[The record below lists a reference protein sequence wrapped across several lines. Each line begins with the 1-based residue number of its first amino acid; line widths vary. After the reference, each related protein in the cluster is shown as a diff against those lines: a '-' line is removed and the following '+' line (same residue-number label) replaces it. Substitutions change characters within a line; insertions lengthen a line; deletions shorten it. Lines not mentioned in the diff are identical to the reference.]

1 MYEYSEDNLIEQT
14 AIDLFFNQLGW
25 DTQLAYNK
33 ESFGEGSTLGRLNKK
48 EVVLKKIFFE
58 KLKQFNPNL
67 PDQAYNQAYEKLIEE
82 SITKSLAEINFE
94 KYQLLRNGIPV
105 DFINEKGEQVKN
117 KTLKVFDFDNADNNN
132 FLAVRQLWIQGN
144 SNRER
149 RPDIIGFVNGIP
161 LLFIELKAAHRK
173 LENAYNDNFTD
184 YKDVI
189 PKLFYYNAF
198 VMLSNGIESRIGS
211 VTGKYQHFHE
221 WKRIT
226 EEDEGI
232 VALDRII
239 VGVCEKRRFLDMFE
253 NFILFDNSLGK
264 VVKLIARNHQFIG
277 VNKAIENLKRKT
289 ESGKFELERLEQI
302 KKNLSPEEYQNQKSE
317 IQNRK
322 SQLGVFWHTQGSGK
336 SYSMV
341 FFCQKIH
348 RKFTGSYTFLIVT
361 DRNELD
367 TQIYGTFSGVGAVP
381 QVKAGAK
388 DSLKAGSGKH
398 LKELLSS
405 EHRYLFT
412 LIHKFN
418 FEELITERDNIIVI
432 TDEAHRTQNGQLAMN
447 LRNALP
453 NASFIGFT
461 GTPLFKDDEITKR
474 IFGDYVSRYDFKRSV
489 DDGAT
494 VPLYYENR
502 GEYLGLKNPV
512 INEQIRAVIDAESE
526 DLDSDQRSRVEQLF
540 AREYPILTAKKRLDA
555 IAKDVVWHF
564 CNRGYKGKGMFIA
577 LDKLT
582 AVKMY
587 DLITVHWEKYVEQ
600 VEKEISKGKYGDQEL
615 LEKSREL
622 QWIKETEICVVVS
635 PEQNEIQKFQKWDLD
650 IEPHREKMNTQDLET
665 RFKDEN
671 DPFRFVIVC
680 AMWITGFDVPTLSTL
695 YLDKPLKSHTLMQ
708 AIARANRISEGKN
721 NGLIVDYIE
730 TYTALLDALA
740 IYGSGGDEGG
750 SGGGEKPEPPVKPK
764 EELIKQL
771 EEALEATE
779 TFLQDEVKF
788 DLQELINADGLHKLA
803 AMEKAVNAVYTND
816 ETKRKFQVL
825 AREVFNKYKAL
836 QPDKVLNQYAPR
848 KNAIDVIYTA
858 IEDNIESADVAE
870 IMRKIQNVVDG
881 SIEILAAEPVPSPEG
896 IGTGDEGIDLSGLNF
911 DLLEQYFL
919 KTKNKNAVVQS
930 LKDKVEKQLK
940 RMVER
945 NPLTVDY
952 YKRYQQI
959 IEEYNRGKDEV
970 VIKETFRKLIEL
982 VNSYSAEEA
991 HTKREGL
998 NDEQKAIFDIL
1009 RRGKSLDEKEKKEVK
1024 KIAIELIEE
1033 LKKEKLRI
1041 DQWAEKSITAAAIYN
1056 YVNKT
1061 LFEFLPYP
1069 TYQTDDIDL
1078 RTNLVY
1084 EHLKNQYF
1092 GGGISIYGKF

>member
-1 MYEYSEDNLIEQT
+1 MSRYRGPRFKKIRR
-14 AIDLFFNQLGW
+14 LGALPGL
-25 DTQLAYNK
+25 T
-33 ESFGEGSTLGRLNKK
+33 NKK
-48 EVVLKKIFFE
+48 
-58 KLKQFNPNL
+58 PRTGS
-67 PDQAYNQAYEKLIEE
+67 D
-82 SITKSLAEINFE
+82 
-94 KYQLLRNGIPV
+94 LRN
-105 DFINEKGEQVKN
+105 Q
-117 KTLKVFDFDNADNNN
+117 
-132 FLAVRQLWIQGN
+132 
-144 SNRER
+144 
-149 RPDIIGFVNGIP
+149 
-161 LLFIELKAAHRK
+161 
-173 LENAYNDNFTD
+173 
-184 YKDVI
+184 
-189 PKLFYYNAF
+189 
-198 VMLSNGIESRIGS
+198 SR
-211 VTGKYQHFHE
+211 
-221 WKRIT
+221 
-226 EEDEGI
+226 
-232 VALDRII
+232 
-239 VGVCEKRRFLDMFE
+239 
-253 NFILFDNSLGK
+253 
-264 VVKLIARNHQFIG
+264 
-277 VNKAIENLKRKT
+277 
-289 ESGKFELERLEQI
+289 SGKKSQYRIRLEE
-302 KKNLSPEEYQNQKSE
+302 KQK
-317 IQNRK
+317 
-322 SQLGVFWHTQGSGK
+322 LGVFWHTQGSGK

-348 RKFTGSYTFLIVT
+348 HKFTGSYTFLVVT

-388 DSLKAGSGKH
+388 DSLKASSGKH
-398 LKELLSS
+398 LRELLGS

-418 FEELITERDNIIVI
+418 FEEEITKRNNIIVI
-432 TDEAHRTQNGQLAMN
+432 SDEAHRTQGGQLAMN

-502 GEYLGLKNPV
+502 GEYLGLKNPI

-540 AREYPILTAKKRLDA
+540 AREYPILTSKKRLDA
-555 IAKDVVWHF
+555 IAKDAVWHF
-564 CNRGYKGKGMFIA
+564 CNRGYKGKGMFVA
-577 LDKLT
+577 LDKIT

-587 DLITVHWEKYVEQ
+587 DLIIEHWKKYVEKL
-600 VEKEISKGKYGDQEL
+600 EKEISKGKYGDQEL

-622 QWIKETEICVVVS
+622 KWIKETEICVVVS
-635 PEQNEIQKFQKWDLD
+635 SEQNEIQKFQKWDLD
-650 IEPHREKMNTQDLET
+650 IEPHRDKMNTQDLET

-740 IYGSGGDEGG
+740 IYGSGGEESD
-750 SGGGEKPEPPVKPK
+750 GGENKEPPVKPK
-764 EELIKQL
+764 EELICQL

-779 TFLQDEVKF
+779 IFLKDEVNF
-788 DLQELINADGLHKLA
+788 DLLELINATGLQKLA

-825 AREVFNKYKAL
+825 AREMFKKYKAL

-858 IEDNIESADVAE
+858 IEDNVESADVAD
-870 IMRKIQNVVDG
+870 IMRKIQKVVDD
-881 SIEILAAEPVPSPEG
+881 SIENMVAESDYNEG
-896 IGTGDEGIDLSGLNF
+896 KIIDLSGLDF

-919 KTKNKNAVVQS
+919 KTKNKNAAVQA
-930 LKDKVEKQLK
+930 LKDRVEKQLK

-952 YKRYQQI
+952 YKRYQEI

-982 VNSYSAEEA
+982 VNSYSEEQA
-991 HTKREGL
+991 DAKREGL
-998 NDEQKAIFDIL
+998 TDEQKAIFDIL
-1009 RRGKSLDEKEKKEVK
+1009 RQGKKLEEKDKNEIK
-1024 KIAIELIEE
+1024 KISIQLLEE
-1033 LKKEKLRI
+1033 LKKDKLKVE
-1041 DQWAEKSITAAAIYN
+1041 QWSDKSVTAAAVFNTIS
-1056 YVNKT
+1056 KT
-1061 LFEFLPYP
+1061 LFETLPYP
-1069 TYQTDDIDL
+1069 TYHTDDIDL
-1078 RTNLVY
+1078 KTNLVY
-1084 EHLKNQYF
+1084 EHLKHQYF
-1092 GGGISIYGKF
+1092 GGGVSIYGHY

>member
-1 MYEYSEDNLIEQT
+1 MTWEYSEDNLIEQT
-14 AIDLFFNQLGW
+14 AIDLFHNQLGW
-25 DTQLAYNK
+25 DTAIAYNK
-33 ESFGEGSTLGRLNKK
+33 ETFGEGSTLGRLNKK
-48 EVVLKKIFFE
+48 EVVLKRIFFE
-58 KLKQFNPNL
+58 KIKEFNPNL
-67 PDQAYNQAYEKLIEE
+67 PEHAYNQAYEKLTEE

-94 KYQLLRNGIPV
+94 KHQLLRNGIPV
-105 DFINEKGEQVKN
+105 DFINEKGEQVRN
-117 KTLKVFDFDNADNNN
+117 KTLKIFDFNNADNNN
-132 FLAVRQLWIQGN
+132 FLAVRQLWIQGK

-239 VGVCEKRRFLDMFE
+239 VGVCEKRRFLDLFE

-277 VNKAIENLKRKT
+277 VNKAIENIQHKEKLYKL
-289 ESGKFELERLEQI
+289 GKISLEE
-302 KKNLSPEEYQNQKSE
+302 KQK
-317 IQNRK
+317 
-322 SQLGVFWHTQGSGK
+322 LGVFWHTQGSGK

-348 RKFTGSYTFLIVT
+348 HKFTGSYTFLIVT

-367 TQIYGTFSGVGAVP
+367 TQIYGTFSGIGAVP
-381 QVKAGAK
+381 QIKSGSK
-388 DSLKAGSGKH
+388 DSLKANSGTH

-418 FEELITERDNIIVI
+418 FGEEITKRDNIIVI
-432 TDEAHRTQNGQLAMN
+432 SDEAHRTQGGNLAMN

-502 GEYLGLKNPV
+502 GDYLELKNPV
-512 INEQIRAVIDAESE
+512 ITDQIRAVIDAESE
-526 DLDSDQRSRVEQLF
+526 DLDSDQRSCIEQLF
-540 AREYPILTAKKRLDA
+540 AREYPILTASKRLDA
-555 IAKDVVWHF
+555 IAKDTVWHF

-577 LDKLT
+577 LDKLI
-582 AVKMY
+582 AVRMY
-587 DLITVHWEKYVEQ
+587 DLITYHWKLT
-600 VEKEISKGKYGDQEL
+600 VEKLEKEVSRGKYGDQEL
-615 LEKSREL
+615 LEKNREL
-622 QWIKETEICVVVS
+622 KWIKETEICVVVS
-635 PEQNEIQKFQKWDLD
+635 SEQNEIQKFQKWNLD
-650 IEPHREKMNTQDLET
+650 IEPHREKMNSQDLET
-665 RFKDEN
+665 RFKDED

-695 YLDKPLKSHTLMQ
+695 YIDKPLKSHTLMQ

-740 IYGSGGDEGG
+740 IYGSRGDEGVN
-750 SGGGEKPEPPVKPK
+750 GGGEKTETPVKPK

-771 EEALEATE
+771 EEVLEATE
-779 TFLQDEVKF
+779 TFLQDEVNF
-788 DLQELINADGLHKLA
+788 DLQELINADKLNKLA

-825 AREVFNKYKAL
+825 AREVFKKYKSL

-848 KNAIDVIYTA
+848 KNAIDVIYSA
-858 IEDNIESADVAE
+858 IEDNVEIADVAD
-870 IMRKIQNVVDG
+870 IMKKIQAVVDE
-881 SIEILAAEPVPSPEG
+881 SIENMVAEPSRNVEK
-896 IGTGDEGIDLSGLNF
+896 IIDLSGLNF
-911 DLLEQYFL
+911 ELLEQYFL
-919 KTKNKNAVVQS
+919 KTKNKNIVIQS
-930 LKDKVEKQLK
+930 LKDKIEKHLK
-940 RMVER
+940 QMVER

-952 YKRYQQI
+952 YKRYQEI
-959 IEEYNRGKDEV
+959 IEEYNRRKDEL
-970 VIKETFRKLIEL
+970 VIKESFRKLIDL
-982 VNSYSAEEA
+982 VNFYSEEEA
-991 HTKREGL
+991 DTKREGL
-998 NDEQKAIFDIL
+998 TDEQKAIFDIL
-1009 RRGKSLDEKEKKEVK
+1009 RQGKMLEEKEKNQIK
-1024 KIAIELIEE
+1024 KLSIELLEE
-1033 LKKEKLRI
+1033 LKKEKLRVE
-1041 DQWAEKSITAAAIYN
+1041 QWADKSVTSAAVFN
-1056 YVNKT
+1056 YVNDI
-1061 LFEFLPYP
+1061 LFKVLPYP
-1069 TYQTDDIDL
+1069 VYKSDDIDL

-1092 GGGISIYGKF
+1092 GGGISIYGRY

>member
-1 MYEYSEDNLIEQT
+1 MTWEYSEDNLIEQT

-25 DTQLAYNK
+25 DTLLAYNK
-33 ESFGEGSTLGRLNKK
+33 EGFGEGSSLGRLNKK

-58 KLKQFNPNL
+58 KIKAFNPHL
-67 PDQAYNQAYEKLIEE
+67 PEQAYNQAYEKLIEE
-82 SITKSLAEINFE
+82 SITKSLAEINYE
-94 KYQLLRNGIPV
+94 KYLLIRNGIPV
-105 DFINEKGEQVKN
+105 DFINEKGQQIKN
-117 KTLKVFDFDNADNNN
+117 KTIRVFDFDNADNNN
-132 FLAVRQLWIQGN
+132 FLAVQQLWIEGRSGRQ
-144 SNRER
+144 R
-149 RPDIIGFVNGIP
+149 RPDIIGFINGIP
-161 LLFIELKAAHRK
+161 VLFIELKAAHRK
-173 LENAYNDNFTD
+173 LETAYNDNFTD

-198 VMLSNGIESRIGS
+198 VILSNGIESRIGS
-211 VTGKYQHFHE
+211 ITGKYQHFHE

-226 EEDEGI
+226 EEDKGI
-232 VALDRII
+232 VDLDRII
-239 VGVCEKRRFLDMFE
+239 VGVCEKKRFLDLFE

-277 VNKAIENLKRKT
+277 VNKAIENIQHKEQLYKL
-289 ESGKFELERLEQI
+289 GKISLEE
-302 KKNLSPEEYQNQKSE
+302 KQK
-317 IQNRK
+317 
-322 SQLGVFWHTQGSGK
+322 LGVFWHTQGSGK

-348 RKFTGSYTFLIVT
+348 HKFTGSYTFLIVT

-367 TQIYGTFSGVGAVP
+367 TQIYGTFSGIGAVP
-381 QVKAGAK
+381 QVKAGSK
-388 DSLKAGSGKH
+388 DSLKANSGKH
-398 LKELLSS
+398 LRELLRS

-418 FEELITERDNIIVI
+418 FEEEITKRDNIIVI
-432 TDEAHRTQNGQLAMN
+432 SDEAHRTQGGNLAMN

-502 GEYLGLKNPV
+502 GEYLGLKNPL
-512 INEQIRAVIDAESE
+512 INEQIRAIIDAESE

-540 AREYPILTAKKRLDA
+540 AREYPILTARKRLDA
-555 IAKDVVWHF
+555 IAKDAVWHF

-582 AVKMY
+582 AVRMY
-587 DLITVHWEKYVEQ
+587 DLITHHWKQTVEQ
-600 VEKEISKGKYGDQEL
+600 LEKDLRKRNYGDQEL

-635 PEQNEIQKFQKWDLD
+635 SEQNEIQKFRKWDLD
-650 IEPHREKMNTQDLET
+650 IVPHREKMNTQDLET
-665 RFKDEN
+665 RFKDED

-740 IYGSGGDEGG
+740 IYGSGGEEGG
-750 SGGGEKPEPPVKPK
+750 GGKGEKPEPPVKPK
-764 EELIKQL
+764 EELIQQL

-779 TFLQDEVKF
+779 TFLQDEVRF
-788 DLQELINADGLHKLA
+788 DLQELIKADGLHKLA

-816 ETKRKFQVL
+816 ETKRKFQIL
-825 AREVFNKYKAL
+825 AREVFKKYKAL
-836 QPDKVLNQYAPR
+836 QPDKVLNQYAPK

-858 IEDNIESADVAE
+858 IEDNIESSDVTK
-870 IMRKIQNVVDG
+870 IMRQIQNVVDE
-881 SIEILAAEPVPSPEG
+881 SIENMVADPGYNESKI
-896 IGTGDEGIDLSGLNF
+896 IDISGLDFN
-911 DLLEQYFL
+911 LLEHYFL
-919 KTKNKNAVVQS
+919 KAKNKNIVVQS
-930 LKDKVEKQLK
+930 LKDKVEKKLK
-940 RMVER
+940 QMVER
-945 NPLTVDY
+945 NPMTVDY
-952 YKRYQQI
+952 YKRYQEI

-970 VIKETFRKLIEL
+970 IIKETFRKLIEL
-982 VNSYSAEEA
+982 VNSYSEEEA
-991 HTKREGL
+991 DTRREGL
-998 NDEQKAIFDIL
+998 TDEQKAIFDIL
-1009 RRGKSLDEKEKKEVK
+1009 RFGKKLEEKEKNEIK
-1024 KIAIELIEE
+1024 KISVELLED
-1033 LKKEKLRI
+1033 LKQEKLKVE
-1041 DQWAEKSITAAAIYN
+1041 QWADKSVTAAAVFN
-1056 YVNKT
+1056 TVSKT
-1061 LFEFLPYP
+1061 LFEKLPYP
-1069 TYQTDDIDL
+1069 TYQTDDIDMK
-1078 RTNLVY
+1078 TNFVY
-1084 EHLKNQYF
+1084 EHLKQQYF
-1092 GGGISIYGKF
+1092 GGGISIYGQY

>member
-1 MYEYSEDNLIEQT
+1 MTWEYSEDNLIEQT
-14 AIDLFFNQLGW
+14 AIDLFFNRLGW
-25 DTQLAYNK
+25 DTLLAYNK

-58 KLKQFNPNL
+58 KLKQFNPDL
-67 PDQAYNQAYEKLIEE
+67 PEQAYNQACEKLIEE
-82 SITKSLAEINFE
+82 SITRSLAEINYE

-105 DFINEKGEQVKN
+105 QLPSPPGEGQGVRTV
-117 KTLKVFDFDNADNNN
+117 TLRVFDFDHAGNNN
-132 FLAVRQLWIQGN
+132 FLAVRQLWIQGK

-189 PKLFYYNAF
+189 PKLFYFNAF

-226 EEDEGI
+226 EDDEGI
-232 VALDRII
+232 VALDRMI
-239 VGVCEKRRFLDMFE
+239 VGVCEKKRFLDLFE

-277 VNKAIENLKRKT
+277 VNKAIENIRHKEELYRQ
-289 ESGKFELERLEQI
+289 GKISLEE
-302 KKNLSPEEYQNQKSE
+302 KQK
-317 IQNRK
+317 
-322 SQLGVFWHTQGSGK
+322 LGVFWHTQGSGK

-348 RKFTGSYTFLIVT
+348 HKFTGSYTFLIVT

-367 TQIYGTFSGVGAVP
+367 TQIYGTFSGIGAVP
-381 QVKAGAK
+381 VVRAGAAN
-388 DSLKAGSGKH
+388 SLRASSGKH

-418 FEELITERDNIIVI
+418 FEEEITRRHNIIVI
-432 TDEAHRTQNGQLAMN
+432 SDEAHRTQNGQLAMN

-502 GEYLGLKNPV
+502 GEYLGLNNPV
-512 INEQIRAVIDAESE
+512 INEQIRAVIDAECE
-526 DLDSDQRSRVEQLF
+526 DLDSDQLSRVKQLF

-587 DLITVHWEKYVEQ
+587 DLITEHWKKYVEQ
-600 VEKEISKGKYGDQEL
+600 LEKEVSKGKYGDQEL

-671 DPFRFVIVC
+671 DTFRFVIVC

-750 SGGGEKPEPPVKPK
+750 GGGGEKPEPPVKPK

-779 TFLQDEVKF
+779 IFLKDEVNF

-825 AREVFNKYKAL
+825 AREVFKKYKAL
-836 QPDKVLNQYAPR
+836 QPDKVLNQYSPG

-858 IEDNIESADVAE
+858 IEDNIESADVAD
-870 IMRKIQNVVDG
+870 IMRKIQNVVDE
-881 SIEILAAEPVPSPEG
+881 SIENMVAEPLPSPEG
-896 IGTGDEGIDLSGLNF
+896 RGAGGEGIDLSGLDF

-919 KTKNKNAVVQS
+919 KTKNKNAAVQS

-970 VIKETFRKLIEL
+970 VIKDTFRKLIEL
-982 VNSYSAEEA
+982 VKSYSAEEA
-991 HTKREGL
+991 DTKREGL

-1041 DQWAEKSITAAAIYN
+1041 DQWAEKSITAAAVYN

>member
-1 MYEYSEDNLIEQT
+1 MTWEYSEDNLIEQT

-25 DTQLAYNK
+25 DTLLAYNK
-33 ESFGEGSTLGRLNKK
+33 EGFGEGSTLGRLNKK

-58 KLKQFNPNL
+58 KIKAFNPGL
-67 PDQAYNQAYEKLIEE
+67 PQKAYEEAYEKLIEE
-82 SITKSLAEINFE
+82 SSSKSLAEINYE
-94 KYQLLRNGIPV
+94 KHQLLRNGIPV

-117 KTLKVFDFDNADNNN
+117 KTLKVFDFDNAENNN
-132 FLAVRQLWIQGN
+132 FLAVRQLWIQGK

-161 LLFIELKAAHRK
+161 IVFIELKNPTKNVR
-173 LENAYNDNFTD
+173 EAYDNNFLD
-184 YKDVI
+184 YLDVI
-189 PKLFYYNAF
+189 PRLFHHNAL
-198 VMLSNGIESRIGS
+198 VILSNGRESKIGS
-211 VTGKYQHFHE
+211 ITSQYHHFHE

-226 EEDEGI
+226 EDDEG
-232 VALDRII
+232 VVDLDRMII
-239 VGVCEKRRFLDMFE
+239 GVCHKQRLLDILE

-277 VNKAIENLKRKT
+277 VNKAIENIQHKEQLYKL
-289 ESGKFELERLEQI
+289 GKVSLEE
-302 KKNLSPEEYQNQKSE
+302 KQK
-317 IQNRK
+317 
-322 SQLGVFWHTQGSGK
+322 LGVFWHTQGSGK

-348 RKFTGSYTFLIVT
+348 HKFTGSYTFLIVT

-367 TQIYGTFSGVGAVP
+367 TQIYGTFSGIAAVP
-381 QVKAGAK
+381 QVKAGSK
-388 DSLKAGSGKH
+388 DSLKANSGKH
-398 LKELLSS
+398 LRELLSS

-418 FEELITERDNIIVI
+418 FEEEITKRDNIIVI
-432 TDEAHRTQNGQLAMN
+432 SDEAHRTQGGNLAMN

-494 VPLYYENR
+494 VALYYENR
-502 GEYLGLKNPV
+502 GEYLGLKNPI
-512 INEQIRAVIDAESE
+512 INEQIRAVIDDESE

-555 IAKDVVWHF
+555 IAKDAVWHF
-564 CNRGYKGKGMFIA
+564 CNRGYKGKGMFVA

-582 AVKMY
+582 AVRMY
-587 DLITVHWEKYVEQ
+587 DLITHHWKLTVEQ
-600 VEKEISKGKYGDQEL
+600 LEKEVSKGKYGDQEL

-635 PEQNEIQKFQKWDLD
+635 SEQNEIQKFQKWDLD

-665 RFKDEN
+665 RFKDED

-740 IYGSGGDEGG
+740 IYGAGGEDGEG
-750 SGGGEKPEPPVKPK
+750 GGGEKPEPPVKPK

-779 TFLQDEVKF
+779 TFLQDEVNF
-788 DLQELINADGLHKLA
+788 DIQELIKADGLHKLA

-816 ETKRKFQVL
+816 ETKRKFQIL
-825 AREVFNKYKAL
+825 AREVFKKYKAL
-836 QPDKVLNQYAPR
+836 QPDKVLNQYASR
-848 KNAIDVIYTA
+848 KNAIDVIYSA
-858 IEDNIESADVAE
+858 IEDNIESADVAD
-870 IMRKIQNVVDG
+870 IMRKIQNVVDE
-881 SIEILAAEPVPSPEG
+881 SIENMVAEPGHNEEK
-896 IGTGDEGIDLSGLNF
+896 IIDLSGLNF
-911 DLLEQYFL
+911 ELLQQYFL
-919 KTKNKNAVVQS
+919 KTKNKNTVVQS
-930 LKDKVEKQLK
+930 LKDKIEKQLK
-940 RMVER
+940 QMVER

-952 YKRYQQI
+952 YKRYQEI

-982 VNSYSAEEA
+982 VNSYSEEEA
-991 HTKREGL
+991 DTRREGL
-998 NDEQKAIFDIL
+998 TDEQKVIFDIL
-1009 RRGKSLDEKEKKEVK
+1009 RQGKKLEEKEKNEIK
-1024 KIAIELIEE
+1024 KISIELLEE
-1033 LKKEKLRI
+1033 LKKEKLRV
-1041 DQWAEKSITAAAIYN
+1041 DQWADKSVTAAAVFN

-1061 LFEFLPYP
+1061 LFEVLPYP

-1084 EHLKNQYF
+1084 EHLKHQYF
-1092 GGGISIYGKF
+1092 GGGMSIYGRY

>member
-1 MYEYSEDNLIEQT
+1 MTWEYSEDNLIEQT
-14 AIDLFFNQLGW
+14 AIDLFFHRLGW
-25 DTQLAYNK
+25 DTLLAYNK
-33 ESFGEGSTLGRLNKK
+33 ESFGEGSTLGRLDKR
-48 EVVLKKIFFE
+48 EVVIKRTLLE
-58 KLKQFNPNL
+58 KLRQFNPGL
-67 PDQAYNQAYEKLIEE
+67 PDKAYEDAVDKLTEE
-82 SITKSLAEINFE
+82 SSVKSLSEINYE
-94 KYQLLRNGIPV
+94 KYKLLRDGIPV
-105 DFINEKGEQVKN
+105 DYINDKGEQIKN
-117 KTLKVFDFDNADNNN
+117 KTLRVFDFETAENNN
-132 FLAVRQLWIQGN
+132 FLAVRQLWLQGK

-198 VMLSNGIESRIGS
+198 VVLSNGIESRIGS

-226 EEDEGI
+226 EEEDGV

-239 VGVCEKRRFLDMFE
+239 VGVCEKKRFMDLFE
-253 NFILFDNSLGK
+253 NFILFDNSMGK

-277 VNKAIENLKRKT
+277 VNKAIENIQLKQ
-289 ESGKFELERLEQI
+289 ELYTKGEISLEE
-302 KKNLSPEEYQNQKSE
+302 KQK
-317 IQNRK
+317 
-322 SQLGVFWHTQGSGK
+322 LGVFWHTQGSGK

-348 RKFTGSYTFLIVT
+348 RSFTGSYTFLVVT

-367 TQIYGTFSGVGAVP
+367 TQIYGTFSGVGAVT

-388 DSLKAGSGKH
+388 DSLKANSGKH
-398 LKELLSS
+398 LKELLGSD
-405 EHRYLFT
+405 HRYLFS

-418 FEELITERDNIIVI
+418 FTEEITRRDNIIVI
-432 TDEAHRTQNGQLAMN
+432 SDEAHRTQGGDLAMN

-453 NASFIGFT
+453 NASFMGFT
-461 GTPLFKDDEITKR
+461 GTPLFKDDEMTRR

-502 GEYLGLKNPV
+502 GEYLGLKNPA
-512 INEQIRAVIDAESE
+512 ITQQIRSVIDAESE

-540 AREYPILTAKKRLDA
+540 AREYPILTARKRLEA

-564 CNRGYKGKGMFIA
+564 CNRGYKGKAMFVA

-582 AVKMY
+582 AVRMY
-587 DLITVHWEKYVEQ
+587 DLIIHHWKLL
-600 VEKEISKGKYGDQEL
+600 VEKLEKEVSKGKYGDQEL

-635 PEQNEIQKFQKWDLD
+635 SEQNEIQKFSKWDLD
-650 IEPHREKMNTQDLET
+650 IEPHREKMNSQDLEV
-665 RFKDEN
+665 RFKNEN

-740 IYGSGGDEGG
+740 IYGTGGEQGG
-750 SGGGEKPEPPVKPK
+750 EGGEKPEIPVKPK
-764 EELIKQL
+764 EELILLL
-771 EEALEATE
+771 EEALNATE
-779 TFLQDEVKF
+779 IFLQDEVNF
-788 DLQELINADGLHKLA
+788 NLEVLIKAEGLYKLA
-803 AMEKAVNAVYTND
+803 AMEKAVNAVYTTD

-825 AREVFNKYKAL
+825 AREVFKKYKAL
-836 QPDKVLNQYAPR
+836 QPDKVLNEYAPR

-858 IEDNIESADVAE
+858 IEDNVESADVSE
-870 IMRKIQNVVDG
+870 IMKKIQDVIDK
-881 SIEILAAEPVPSPEG
+881 SISTIAAEPTQDSG
-896 IGTGDEGIDLSGLNF
+896 KIIDLSGLNF
-911 DLLEQYFL
+911 ELLEQYFL
-919 KTKNKNAVVQS
+919 KTANKNTLVQS
-930 LKDKVEKQLK
+930 LKDKIERKLK
-940 RMVER
+940 VMVER
-945 NPLTVDY
+945 NPMHVDY
-952 YKRYQQI
+952 YQRYQEI
-959 IEEYNRGKDEV
+959 IDDYNRGKDSVTIE
-970 VIKETFRKLIEL
+970 ETFKKLIEF
-982 VNSYSAEEA
+982 VNSLTEEEKD
-991 HTKREGL
+991 TKREGL
-998 NDEQKAIFDIL
+998 TDEQKAIFDIL
-1009 RRGKSLDEKEKKEVK
+1009 RKQNLSEADKKRIKE
-1024 KIAIELIEE
+1024 IAIELLEE
-1033 LKKEKLRI
+1033 LKKEKLKV
-1041 DQWAEKSITAAAIYN
+1041 DQWAYKTATAAAVFN
-1056 YVNKT
+1056 TVNKT
-1061 LFEFLPYP
+1061 LFELLPYP
-1069 TYQTDDIDL
+1069 TYETDEVDL
-1078 RTNLVY
+1078 KTNLVF
-1084 EHLKNQYF
+1084 EHLKHQYY
-1092 GGGISIYGKF
+1092 GGGMSVYGAY

>member
-1 MYEYSEDNLIEQT
+1 MTWEYSEDNLIEQT

-25 DTQLAYNK
+25 DTLIAFNK
-33 ESFGEGSTLGRLNKK
+33 ESFGEGSSLGRLNKK
-48 EVVLKKIFFE
+48 EVIVKKIFIE

-67 PDQAYNQAYEKLIEE
+67 PEQAYNHAYEKLIEE
-82 SITKSLAEINFE
+82 SITKSLADINFE
-94 KYQLLRNGIPV
+94 KHQLLRNGIPV
-105 DFINEKGEQVKN
+105 DFINEKGEQIKN
-117 KTLKVFDFDNADNNN
+117 KKLKVFDFDNAENNN
-132 FLAVRQLWIQGN
+132 FLAVRQLWIQGK

-173 LENAYNDNFTD
+173 LENAYKDNFTD

-189 PKLFYYNAF
+189 PKIFYYNAF
-198 VMLSNGIESRIGS
+198 VLLSNGIESRIGS
-211 VTGKYQHFHE
+211 ITGQYQHFHE

-239 VGVCEKRRFLDMFE
+239 IGVCEKKRFLDLFE
-253 NFILFDNSLGK
+253 NFIVFDNSLGK
-264 VVKLIARNHQFIG
+264 IVKIIARNHQFIG
-277 VNKAIENLKRKT
+277 VNKAIENLKQK
-289 ESGKFELERLEQI
+289 EELYNLGKISLEE
-302 KKNLSPEEYQNQKSE
+302 KQK
-317 IQNRK
+317 
-322 SQLGVFWHTQGSGK
+322 LGVFWHTQGSGK

-341 FFCQKIH
+341 FFSQKIH
-348 RKFTGSYTFLIVT
+348 HKFTGSYTFLIVT

-367 TQIYGTFSGVGAVP
+367 NQIYGTFSGVGAVP
-381 QVKAGAK
+381 QLKGGVK
-388 DSLKAGSGKH
+388 DSLKANSGKN

-418 FEELITERDNIIVI
+418 FEEEITKRENIIVI
-432 TDEAHRTQNGQLAMN
+432 SDEAHRTQGGQLALN

-502 GEYLGLKNPV
+502 GEFLGLKNPI
-512 INEQIRAVIDAESE
+512 INEQIRTVIDSESE

-540 AREYPILTAKKRLDA
+540 AREYPILTAKKRLNA

-587 DLITVHWEKYVEQ
+587 VLISEHWKIYIEQ
-600 VEKEISKGKYGDQEL
+600 LEKEITKGKYGDQEL

-622 QWIKETEICVVVS
+622 KWIKETEICVVVS
-635 PEQNEIQKFQKWDLD
+635 SEQNEIQKFQKWDLD
-650 IEPHREKMNTQDLET
+650 IEPHREKMNSQNLEE
-665 RFKDEN
+665 RFKNEN

-680 AMWITGFDVPTLSTL
+680 AMWITGFDVPSLSTL
-695 YLDKPLKSHTLMQ
+695 YIDKPLKSHTLMQ
-708 AIARANRISEGKN
+708 AIARANRINEGKN

-740 IYGSGGDEGG
+740 IYGTGGQIKNDNI
-750 SGGGEKPEPPVKPK
+750 KNPLEPNNKLVH
-764 EELIKQL
+764 LL
-771 EEALEATE
+771 EESIGATE
-779 TFLQDEVKF
+779 LFLKDEVNF
-788 DLQELINADGLHKLA
+788 DLNELINAEGLYKIA
-803 AMEKAVNAVYTND
+803 AMEKGLNAVYTND

-825 AREVFNKYKAL
+825 AREVFKKYKAL
-836 QPDKVLNQYAPR
+836 QPHKELKDFAPR

-870 IMRKIQNVVDG
+870 IMRKIQNIVDE
-881 SIEILAAEPVPSPEG
+881 SIEIMVAEPG
-896 IGTGDEGIDLSGLNF
+896 INKDKLIDLSGLNF
-911 DLLEQYFL
+911 EILEQLFN
-919 KTKNKNAVVQS
+919 KMKNKNTAVQS
-930 LKDKVEKQLK
+930 LKDKVEKKLMF
-940 RMVER
+940 MVER

-952 YKRYQQI
+952 YKRYQEI
-959 IEEYNRGKDEV
+959 IEEYNNGKNEI
-970 VIKETFRKLIEL
+970 VIKETFRKLVEL
-982 VNSYSAEEA
+982 VNSFSEEEA
-991 HTKREGL
+991 DTKREGL
-998 NDEQKAIFDIL
+998 TDEQKAIFDIL
-1009 RRGKSLDEKEKKEVK
+1009 RHGKKLEEKEKNEIK
-1024 KIAIELIEE
+1024 KIAVELLDE
-1033 LKKEKLRI
+1033 LKKDKLKI
-1041 DQWAEKSITAAAIYN
+1041 DFWASKSETSGAVYN
-1056 YVNKT
+1056 YVNNT
-1061 LFEFLPYP
+1061 LFNKLPSP
-1069 TYQTDDIDL
+1069 AYQVDEIEL
-1078 RTNLVY
+1078 KTNLIY
-1084 EHLKNQYF
+1084 EHLRDQYY
-1092 GGGISIYGKF
+1092 GGGISIYGEY

>member
-1 MYEYSEDNLIEQT
+1 MTWEYSEDKLIEQT
-14 AIDLFFNQLGW
+14 SIDLFHHQLGW
-25 DTQLAYNK
+25 DTAIAYNK
-33 ESFGEGSTLGRLNKK
+33 ETYGEDSTLGRLNKK
-48 EVVLKKIFFE
+48 EVVLKRIFLE
-58 KLKQFNPNL
+58 RLRQLNPNL
-67 PDQAYNQAYEKLIEE
+67 PETAYHQAYEKITED
-82 SITKSLAEINFE
+82 SITKSLAEINYE
-94 KYQLLRNGIPV
+94 KHQLLRNGIQV
-105 DFINEKGEQVKN
+105 DFVNEKGEQVKA
-117 KTLKVFDFDNADNNN
+117 KTLKVFDFENAENNH
-132 FLAVRQLWIQGN
+132 FLAVRQLWIQGK

-149 RPDIIGFVNGIP
+149 RPDIIGFVNGVP

-173 LENAYNDNFTD
+173 LENAYSNNFTD

-198 VMLSNGIESRIGS
+198 VVLSNGIESRIGS

-239 VGVCEKRRFLDMFE
+239 VGVCEKKRFLDLFE
-253 NFILFDNSLGK
+253 NFILYDSSLGN

-277 VNKAIENLKRKT
+277 VNKAIENIQHKEQLYQL
-289 ESGKFELERLEQI
+289 GKISFEE
-302 KKNLSPEEYQNQKSE
+302 KQK
-317 IQNRK
+317 
-322 SQLGVFWHTQGSGK
+322 LGVFWHTQGSGK

-348 RKFTGSYTFLIVT
+348 HKFKGSFTFLVVT

-388 DSLKAGSGKH
+388 DSLRASSGKH
-398 LKELLSS
+398 LKELLSG

-418 FEELITERDNIIVI
+418 FEEEITQRDNIIVI
-432 TDEAHRTQNGQLAMN
+432 SDEAHRTQGGQLAMN

-453 NASFIGFT
+453 NVSFIGFT

-502 GEYLGLKNPV
+502 GEYLGLKNPA
-512 INEQIRAVIDAESE
+512 INDQIRAILDAESE

-540 AREYPILTAKKRLDA
+540 AREYPILTAKKRLEA

-582 AVKMY
+582 AVRMY
-587 DLITVHWEKYVEQ
+587 DLISHHWKLTIEQLEKV
-600 VEKEISKGKYGDQEL
+600 VSKGKNGDQEL

-622 QWIKETEICVVVS
+622 NWIRETEICVVVS
-635 PEQNEIQKFQKWDLD
+635 AEQNEIQKFQQWDLD

-671 DPFRFVIVC
+671 DPFRLVIVC

-740 IYGSGGDEGG
+740 IYGTGGDDKGPDGE
-750 SGGGEKPEPPVKPK
+750 EKPHSPVEPK
-764 EELIKQL
+764 EELIRL
-771 EEALEATE
+771 LDEALAATE
-779 TFLQDEVKF
+779 TFLQDEVDF
-788 DLQELINADGLHKLA
+788 DLNELISADGLHKLA
-803 AMEKAVNAVYTND
+803 AMEKGVNAVYTND

-825 AREVFNKYKAL
+825 AREVFKKYKAL
-836 QPDKVLNQYAPR
+836 QPDKILNQYASR

-870 IMRKIQNVVDG
+870 IMRKIQSVVDA
-881 SIEILAAEPVPSPEG
+881 SIDNKAAEPNENEDR
-896 IGTGDEGIDLSGLNF
+896 IIDLSGLDFN
-911 DLLEQYFL
+911 LLEQYFL
-919 KTKNKNAVVQS
+919 KTTHKNAAVQS
-930 LKDKVEKQLK
+930 LKSKIEKQLS

-952 YKRYQQI
+952 YKRYNEI
-959 IEEYNRGKDEV
+959 IDEYNRGKDEV

-982 VNSYSAEEA
+982 VKSYSQEEA
-991 HTKREGL
+991 DTKREGL
-998 NDEQKAIFDIL
+998 TEEQKAIFDIL
-1009 RRGKSLDEKEKKEVK
+1009 RQGKKLEQSEKNEVK
-1024 KIAIELIEE
+1024 RIAVELLKE
-1033 LKKEKLRI
+1033 LKDDKLKV
-1041 DQWAEKSITAAAIYN
+1041 DQWADKSVTAAAVFN
-1056 YVNKT
+1056 TVSKT
-1061 LFEFLPYP
+1061 LFATLPYP
-1069 TYQTDDIDL
+1069 TYQTADIDL
-1078 RTNLVY
+1078 KSNLIF
-1084 EHLKNQYF
+1084 EHLKQQYY
-1092 GGGISIYGKF
+1092 GAGVSIYGQY

>member
-1 MYEYSEDNLIEQT
+1 MTWEYSEDNLIEQT

-25 DTQLAYNK
+25 DTLLAYNK
-33 ESFGEGSTLGRLNKK
+33 EGFGEGSTLGRLNKK
-48 EVVLKKIFFE
+48 EVVLKKIFFDKIKE
-58 KLKQFNPNL
+58 FNPGL
-67 PDQAYNQAYEKLIEE
+67 PHKAYEEAYEKLIEE
-82 SITKSLAEINFE
+82 SITKSLAEINYE
-94 KYQLLRNGIPV
+94 KHQLLRNGIPV
-105 DFINEKGEQVKN
+105 DFINDKGEQVKN
-117 KTLKVFDFDNADNNN
+117 KTLKVFDFETADNNN
-132 FLAVRQLWIQGN
+132 FLAVQQLWIDGKSGRQ
-144 SNRER
+144 R

-221 WKRIT
+221 WKRIA
-226 EEDEGI
+226 EDDEGI

-239 VGVCEKRRFLDMFE
+239 VGVCDKKRFLDLFE

-277 VNKAIENLKRKT
+277 VNKAIENIQHKEQLYKL
-289 ESGKFELERLEQI
+289 GKISLEE
-302 KKNLSPEEYQNQKSE
+302 KQK
-317 IQNRK
+317 
-322 SQLGVFWHTQGSGK
+322 LGVFWHTQGSGK

-348 RKFTGSYTFLIVT
+348 HKFTGSYTFLIVT

-367 TQIYGTFSGVGAVP
+367 TQIYGTFSGIGAVP
-381 QVKAGAK
+381 QVKAGSK
-388 DSLKAGSGKH
+388 DSLKANSGKH
-398 LKELLSS
+398 LRELLST

-418 FEELITERDNIIVI
+418 FEEEITKRDNIIVI
-432 TDEAHRTQNGQLAMN
+432 SDEAHRTQGGNLAMN

-502 GEYLGLKNPV
+502 GEYLGLKNPK
-512 INEQIRAVIDAESE
+512 INDEIRQLLENEQLET
-526 DLDSDQRSRVEQLF
+526 DQRSRVEQLI
-540 AREYPILTAKKRLDA
+540 AREYPILTAKKRLND
-555 IAKDVVWHF
+555 IAKDAIWHF
-564 CNRGYKGKGMFIA
+564 FNRGYKGKGMFIA

-582 AVKMY
+582 AVRMY
-587 DLITVHWEKYVEQ
+587 NLITHHLKLTIEQ
-600 VEKEISKGKYGDQEL
+600 LEKEIAKGKFGDQEL

-635 PEQNEIQKFQKWDLD
+635 SEQNEIQKFQKWDLD
-650 IEPHREKMNTQDLET
+650 IEPHREKMNNEDLET

-695 YLDKPLKSHTLMQ
+695 YIDKPLKSHTLMQ

-730 TYTALLDALA
+730 TYTALLEALA
-740 IYGSGGDEGG
+740 IYGEGNGG
-750 SGGGEKPEPPVKPK
+750 SGGGGEGGGGGTEPPVKPK
-764 EELIKQL
+764 EELIRQL
-771 EEALEATE
+771 EEALLATE
-779 TFLQDEVKF
+779 TFLIEEVNF
-788 DLQELINADGLHKLA
+788 NLQELINADGLHKLA
-803 AMEKAVNAVYTND
+803 ALEKAVNAVYTND
-816 ETKRKFQVL
+816 ETKSKFQIL
-825 AREVFNKYKAL
+825 AREVFKKFKAL
-836 QPDKVLNQYAPR
+836 QPDKELYQYAGR

-858 IEDNIESADVAE
+858 IEDNIESADVAD
-870 IMRKIQNVVDG
+870 IMKKIQNVVDA
-881 SIEILAAEPVPSPEG
+881 SISTMVAEPDQNEG
-896 IGTGDEGIDLSGLNF
+896 KIIDLSGLDF
-911 DLLEQYFL
+911 DLLEKYFL
-919 KTKNKNAVVQS
+919 KVTNKNAAVQS
-930 LKDKVEKQLK
+930 LKDKVEKELK
-940 RMVER
+940 HMVER

-952 YKRYQQI
+952 YKRYQEI
-959 IEEYNRGKDEV
+959 IEAYNNGKDET
-970 VIKETFRKLIEL
+970 VIKETFRKLIDL

-991 HTKREGL
+991 ETKREAL
-998 NDEQKAIFDIL
+998 TDEQKAIFDIL
-1009 RRGKSLDEKEKKEVK
+1009 RYGKKLEEKEKNQIK
-1024 KIAIELIEE
+1024 KIAVTLLEE
-1033 LKKEKLRI
+1033 LKKEKLKI
-1041 DQWAEKSITAAAIYN
+1041 NQWSDKMETSAAVFN

-1061 LFEFLPYP
+1061 LFEVLPFP
-1069 TYQTDDIDL
+1069 TYQNDDIDL
-1078 RTNLVY
+1078 KTNLVY
-1084 EHLKNQYF
+1084 EHLKNQYY
-1092 GGGISIYGKF
+1092 GGGVSIYGRY

>member
-1 MYEYSEDNLIEQT
+1 MSYEYSEDNLIEQT
-14 AIDLFFNQLGW
+14 AIDLFFHQLGW
-25 DTQLAYNK
+25 DTLLAYNK

-48 EVVLKKIFFE
+48 EVVLKRIFFE
-58 KLKQFNPNL
+58 KLKEFNPNL
-67 PDQAYNQAYEKLIEE
+67 PEQAYNQAYEKLTEE

-94 KYQLLRNGIPV
+94 KHQLLRNGIPV
-105 DFINEKGEQVKN
+105 DFINDKGEQVKN
-117 KTLKVFDFDNADNNN
+117 KTLQVFDFETAANNN
-132 FLAVRQLWIQGN
+132 FLAVRQLWIQGK

-149 RPDIIGFVNGIP
+149 RPDIIGFINGIP

-184 YKDVI
+184 YRDVI

-198 VMLSNGIESRIGS
+198 VLLSNGIESRIGS

-239 VGVCEKRRFLDMFE
+239 VGVCDKNRLMDLFE

-264 VVKLIARNHQFIG
+264 VIKLIARNHQFIG
-277 VNKAIENLKRKT
+277 VNKAIENIRHKEKLYKLDKI
-289 ESGKFELERLEQI
+289 SLEE
-302 KKNLSPEEYQNQKSE
+302 KQK
-317 IQNRK
+317 
-322 SQLGVFWHTQGSGK
+322 LGVFWHTQGSGK

-341 FFCQKIH
+341 FFSQKIH
-348 RKFTGSYTFLIVT
+348 HKFTGSYTFLIVT

-367 TQIYGTFSGVGAVP
+367 TQIYGTFSGIGAVP

-388 DSLKAGSGKH
+388 DSLKANSGKH

-418 FEELITERDNIIVI
+418 FEEEITKRENIIVI
-432 TDEAHRTQNGQLAMN
+432 SDEAHRTQGGNLAMN

-502 GEYLGLKNPV
+502 GEYLGLKNPT
-512 INEQIRAVIDAESE
+512 INSQIRAVIDAESE
-526 DLDSDQRSRVEQLF
+526 DLDSDQRSRIEQLF
-540 AREYPILTAKKRLDA
+540 AREYPILTAQKRLNS
-555 IAKDVVWHF
+555 IAKDAVWHF

-582 AVKMY
+582 AVKMF
-587 DLITVHWEKYVEQ
+587 DLITHHWKLT
-600 VEKEISKGKYGDQEL
+600 VEKLEKEVAKGKYGDQEL

-635 PEQNEIQKFQKWDLD
+635 SEQNEIQKFQKWDLD
-650 IEPHREKMNTQDLET
+650 IEPHREKMNNQDLET

-695 YLDKPLKSHTLMQ
+695 YIDKPLKSHTLMQ

-730 TYTALLDALA
+730 TYSALLDALS
-740 IYGSGGDEGG
+740 IYGTGSDDGGVD
-750 SGGGEKPEPPVKPK
+750 EKPEPPVKPK

-771 EEALEATE
+771 QEALEATE
-779 TFLQDEVKF
+779 TFLQEEVHF
-788 DLQELINADGLHKLA
+788 DLNELIKADGLHKLA

-816 ETKRKFQVL
+816 ETKSKFQIL
-825 AREVFNKYKAL
+825 GREVFKKFKAL
-836 QPDKVLNQYAPR
+836 QPDKVLNQFAAR

-858 IEDNIESADVAE
+858 IEDKIESADVAD
-870 IMRKIQNVVDG
+870 IMRKIQDVVDK
-881 SIEILAAEPVPSPEG
+881 SIENMVSEPSNS
-896 IGTGDEGIDLSGLNF
+896 DENIIDLSGLNF
-911 DLLEQYFL
+911 ELLEQYFL
-919 KTKNKNAVVQS
+919 KTKNKNAAVQS
-930 LKDKVEKQLK
+930 LKDKIEKKLK
-940 RMVER
+940 QMVER

-952 YKRYQQI
+952 YKRYQEI
-959 IEEYNRGKDEV
+959 IDEYNRGKDEAI
-970 VIKETFRKLIEL
+970 IKETFRKLIEL
-982 VNSYSAEEA
+982 VNSYSEEEA
-991 HTKREGL
+991 NTKREGL
-998 NDEQKAIFDIL
+998 TDEQKAIFDIL
-1009 RRGKSLDEKEKKEVK
+1009 RQGKKLEEKEKNEIK
-1024 KIAIELIEE
+1024 KISVELLDE
-1033 LKKEKLRI
+1033 LKKEKLRVE
-1041 DQWAEKSITAAAIYN
+1041 QWADKSVTAAAVFN
-1056 YVNKT
+1056 FVNKT
-1061 LFEFLPYP
+1061 LFEVLPYP

-1078 RTNLVY
+1078 KTNLVY
-1084 EHLKNQYF
+1084 EHLKHQYF
-1092 GGGISIYGKF
+1092 GGGMSIYGQY